1 MIKCMD
7 MQPNNQHPIDYLD
20 SIATV
25 PKGGKKPVSDKLFFG
40 VLAGGLL
47 IALLVGAFALFNTG
61 TNTSD
66 DFASIGAK
74 LQSLQSLADAS
85 QKNIV
90 SSNLRGTNSNLS
102 LALANS
108 NRDIT
113 EPLAEF
119 GIDSKKIE
127 TLTAGDK
134 DVSEILE
141 RLEDARLNAVFD
153 RTYAREMS
161 YQLETLLALIDQTK
175 RKTDSTANQEFLSTT
190 RESIAPLQ
198 EQFAK
203 FSAATS

>member
-1 MIKCMD
+1 MIKYMD
-7 MQPNNQHPIDYLD
+7 MQPDNQHPIDYLD

-25 PKGGKKPVSDKLFFG
+25 PKGGKKSVNDKLFFG
-40 VLAGGLL
+40 VLAAGLL
-47 IALLVGAFALFNTG
+47 VAVAVGAFAFFNTG
-61 TNTSD
+61 TNTPD

-74 LQSLQSLADAS
+74 LQNLQSLADAS

-102 LALANS
+102 LTLANS
-108 NRDIT
+108 NREIMA
-113 EPLAEF
+113 PLTTL
-119 GIDSKKIE
+119 GVDTKKVE
-127 TLTAGDK
+127 ALVASDE
-134 DVSEILE
+134 DVAEILE

-161 YQLETLLALIDQTK
+161 YQLETLMALIDQAK
-175 RKTDSTANQEFLSTT
+175 RKTDNTSNQEFLSST

-198 EQFAK
+198 EQFAQ